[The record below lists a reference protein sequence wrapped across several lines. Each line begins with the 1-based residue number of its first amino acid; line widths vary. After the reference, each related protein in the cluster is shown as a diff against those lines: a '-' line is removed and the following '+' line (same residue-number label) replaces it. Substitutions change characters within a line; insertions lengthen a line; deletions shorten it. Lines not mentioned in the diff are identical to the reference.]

1 MTIVKAHDAS
11 LRGVEHV
18 LGHWT
23 HEKSLP
29 KALSSTNT
37 LRRIYNGQKKPP
49 VQV

>member
-29 KALSSTNT
+29 KALSMHKYVKAH
-37 LRRIYNGQKKPP
+37 L
-49 VQV
+49 